1 MINTL
6 NESQL
11 HKALKTFYA
20 VQFSAQEEVKVER
33 WYCDLVCPDGGIVEI
48 QTKNVGALKEK
59 IAGLLK
65 SGRRVTVVHPII
77 KEKIIETYSEDGTL
91 ASRRKSPKKESLWS
105 ELREFTALTEILLQ
119 KKFSLL
125 LPEITMA
132 EKRIQSPEAQQAKNG
147 RRRYKK
153 AWQKTDKALLTI
165 GATYKMNGK
174 KDWLG
179 LLPKEILEAA
189 KAPAKK
195 AVRKAA
201 KPVDGAGPAKSA
213 DGQPQPFCA
222 ATIREIYLKEKNC
235 AAAQNANLILWLLR
249 KAGLIVRVPHPGR
262 GFFYVWSR
270 HASL

>member
-6 NESQL
+6 NESRL

-33 WYCDLVCPDGGIVEI
+33 WYCDLVCPDGAIVEI

-65 SGRRVTVVHPII
+65 LGRRVTVVHPII
-77 KEKIIETYSEDGTL
+77 KEKIIETYSQDGAL
-91 ASRRKSPKKESLWS
+91 VSRRKSPKKESLWS

-132 EKRIQSPEAQQAKNG
+132 ETRVQTTEAEQAKNG

-153 AWQKTDKALLTI
+153 TWQKTDKALLTI
-165 GATYKMNGK
+165 GATYKLNGK

-179 LLPKEILEAA
+179 LLPAA
-189 KAPAKK
+189 VLKPA
-195 AVRKAA
+195 AQAA
-201 KPVDGAGPAKSA
+201 
-213 DGQPQPFCA
+213 PFCA
-222 ATIREIYLKEKNC
+222 ATVRQAFVAEQKKE
-235 AAAQNANLILWLLR
+235 AAPHANLLLWLLR
-249 KAGLIVRVPHPGR
+249 EAGLIVRVPHEGR
-262 GFFYVWSR
+262 GFFYLVK
-270 HASL
+270 

>member
-20 VQFSAQEEVKVER
+20 VQFSAQVEVKVER

-59 IAGLLK
+59 ILGLLK
-65 SGRRVTVVHPII
+65 LGRRVTVVHPII
-77 KEKIIETYSEDGTL
+77 AQKTIETYTEDGTL

-105 ELREFTALTEILLQ
+105 ELREFTALTEILLE
-119 KKFSLL
+119 KKFSIL

-132 EKRIQSPEAQQAKNG
+132 ETRVQTPEARQAKNG
-147 RRRYKK
+147 RRRFKK

-165 GATYKMNGK
+165 GATYKLNGK
-174 KDWLG
+174 KDWLS
-179 LLPKEILEAA
+179 LLPAA
-189 KAPAKK
+189 LLKT
-195 AVRKAA
+195 AA
-201 KPVDGAGPAKSA
+201 SPKGGASKPGNDKSA
-213 DGQPQPFCA
+213 EPFCA
-222 ATIREIYLKEKNC
+222 ATIRELYLKEKNR

-249 KAGLIVRVPHPGR
+249 KTGLIVRVPHEGR
-262 GFFYVWSR
+262 GFFYLVK
-270 HASL
+270 

>member
-132 EKRIQSPEAQQAKNG
+132 EKRIQSPEARQAKNG

-165 GATYKMNGK
+165 GATYKLNGK

-179 LLPKEILEAA
+179 LLPKEILRQKDCRA
-189 KAPAKK
+189 KRAVKPDNDTTPAS
-195 AVRKAA
+195 
-201 KPVDGAGPAKSA
+201 GS

-222 ATIREIYLKEKNC
+222 ATVRDFYLKEKNR

-262 GFFYVWSR
+262 GYWHV
-270 HASL
+270 LK